1 METTSEATAE
11 APASERT
18 KGRRGRRMGSGKRAG
33 SDAEWGLRALQAL
46 ADPSRW
52 RIVQEL
58 AAAPR
63 TLGELAGRVDLS
75 AACITHHISILKEME
90 FVESTREARQVRC
103 SLASGP
109 SRAARLLA
117 IVLGERELPK
127 VSNRTSSHAAPE
139 LEPAP
144 TYRKPIEEFLF

>member
-1 METTSEATAE
+1 METMSE
-11 APASERT
+11 ERT
-18 KGRRGRRMGSGKRAG
+18 KGRPGRRMGSGKRAG

-63 TLGELAGRVDLS
+63 TMGELADRIDLS
-75 AACITHHISILKEME
+75 AACTTHHISILKEMD
-90 FVESTREARQVRC
+90 FVESRREARQVRC
-103 SLASGP
+103 SLATGS

-117 IVLGERELPK
+117 IVLADRTLPK

-139 LEPAP
+139 LETAAS
-144 TYRKPIEEFLF
+144 YRKPIEEFLF

>member
-1 METTSEATAE
+1 MSE
-11 APASERT
+11 ERT
-18 KGRRGRRMGSGKRAG
+18 KGRPGRRMGSGKRAG

-63 TLGELAGRVDLS
+63 TMGELADRIDLS
-75 AACITHHISILKEME
+75 AACTTHHISILKEME
-90 FVESTREARQVRC
+90 FVESSREARQVRC
-103 SLASGP
+103 SLTTGS

-117 IVLGERELPK
+117 IVLADRTLPK

-139 LEPAP
+139 LETAAS
-144 TYRKPIEEFLF
+144 YRKPIEEFLF

>member
-1 METTSEATAE
+1 METMSE
-11 APASERT
+11 ERT
-18 KGRRGRRMGSGKRAG
+18 KGRPGRRMGSGKRAG
-33 SDAEWGLRALQAL
+33 SDADWGLRALQAL

-63 TLGELAGRVDLS
+63 TMGELADRIDLS
-75 AACITHHISILKEME
+75 AACTTHHISILKEME
-90 FVESTREARQVRC
+90 FVVSSREARQVRC
-103 SLASGP
+103 SLATGS
-109 SRAARLLA
+109 SRSARLLA
-117 IVLGERELPK
+117 IVLADRTLPK

>member
-1 METTSEATAE
+1 METMSE
-11 APASERT
+11 ERT
-18 KGRRGRRMGSGKRAG
+18 KGRPGRRMGPGKRAG
-33 SDAEWGLRALQAL
+33 SDADWGLRALQAL

-63 TLGELAGRVDLS
+63 TMGELADRIDLS
-75 AACITHHISILKEME
+75 AACTTHHISILKEME
-90 FVESTREARQVRC
+90 FVVSSREARQVRC
-103 SLASGP
+103 SLATGS
-109 SRAARLLA
+109 SRSARLLA
-117 IVLGERELPK
+117 IVLADRTLPK

>member
-1 METTSEATAE
+1 METIME
-11 APASERT
+11 ERT
-18 KGRRGRRMGSGKRAG
+18 KGRPGRRMGSGKRAG
-33 SDAEWGLRALQAL
+33 NDAAWGLRAVQAL

-63 TLGELAGRVDLS
+63 TMGELADRIDLS
-75 AACITHHISILKEME
+75 AACTTHHISILKEME
-90 FVESTREARQVRC
+90 IVVSRREARQVRC
-103 SLASGP
+103 SLATGA

-117 IVLGERELPK
+117 IVLAERTLPK
-127 VSNRTSSHAAPE
+127 VSNPTSSHAAPE
-139 LEPAP
+139 LDPAP

>member
-1 METTSEATAE
+1 
-11 APASERT
+11 
-18 KGRRGRRMGSGKRAG
+18 MGSGKRAG
-33 SDAEWGLRALQAL
+33 SDAAWGLRALQAL

-63 TLGELAGRVDLS
+63 TMGELAGRVDLS
-75 AACITHHISILKEME
+75 AACTTHHVSILKEME
-90 FVESTREARQVRC
+90 FVDSTRESRQVRI
-103 SLASGP
+103 SLATGTSQ
-109 SRAARLLA
+109 AARLLA

-139 LEPAP
+139 LESVP

>member
-1 METTSEATAE
+1 
-11 APASERT
+11 
-18 KGRRGRRMGSGKRAG
+18 MGSGKRAG
-33 SDAEWGLRALQAL
+33 SDAAWGLRALQAL

-52 RIVQEL
+52 RIVEEL

-63 TLGELAGRVDLS
+63 TMGELAVRVDLS
-75 AACITHHISILKEME
+75 AACTTHHISILKEME
-90 FVESTREARQVRC
+90 FVESSREARLVRC
-103 SLASGP
+103 SLATGS

-117 IVLGERELPK
+117 VVLGERTLPK

-139 LEPAP
+139 LEPVA

>member
-1 METTSEATAE
+1 METTSE
-11 APASERT
+11 ERT

-33 SDAEWGLRALQAL
+33 SDAAWGLRALQAL

-52 RIVQEL
+52 RIVEEL

-63 TLGELAGRVDLS
+63 TMGELAVRVDLS
-75 AACITHHISILKEME
+75 AACTTHHISILKEME
-90 FVESTREARQVRC
+90 FVESSREARLVRC
-103 SLASGP
+103 SLATGS

-117 IVLGERELPK
+117 VVLGERSLPK
-127 VSNRTSSHAAPE
+127 VSNQTSSHAAPE
-139 LEPAP
+139 LEPVA

>member
-1 METTSEATAE
+1 METTMTE
-11 APASERT
+11 PV

-33 SDAEWGLRALQAL
+33 SGADWGLRALQAL

-58 AAAPR
+58 ALAPR
-63 TLGELAGRVDLS
+63 TMGELATRIDLS
-75 AACITHHISILKEME
+75 AACTTHHISILKEMNLI
-90 FVESTREARQVRC
+90 ESFREARQVRC
-103 SLASGP
+103 SLATGD

-117 IVLGERELPK
+117 IVLEDRTLPK

-139 LEPAP
+139 LEPAAS
-144 TYRKPIEEFLF
+144 YRKPIEEFLF

>member
-1 METTSEATAE
+1 METTT
-11 APASERT
+11 SERV
-18 KGRRGRRMGSGKRAG
+18 KGRPGRRMGSGKRAG
-33 SDAEWGLRALQAL
+33 ADAEWGLRALQAL

-58 AAAPR
+58 SLAPR
-63 TLGELAGRVDLS
+63 LMGELAVRVDLS
-75 AACITHHISILKEME
+75 AACTTHHISILKEME
-90 FVESTREARQVRC
+90 FVEARREARQVRC
-103 SLASGP
+103 TLASGG

-139 LEPAP
+139 LEPPA